1 MMLWCWILGV
11 DDVLICIFI
20 VIFYVIFFNCKKFL
34 FLIFYDEWEM

>member
-20 VIFYVIFFNCKKFL
+20 VIFYVIFFNCGSL
-34 FLIFYDEWEM
+34 FFFIFYDEWEI